1 MIIMLNREHSSK
13 GFKVNAGTS
22 VVEHQF
28 YGFTVVAEAVINA
41 LTAPTSVGQEGN
53 AYDGDEAGIAG
64 VTLPVGYY
72 PIRGSAIDLTSGTVI
87 LWTE

>member
-1 MIIMLNREHSSK
+1 MLNREHSSK

-22 VVEHQF
+22 VVTHKF
-28 YGFTVVAEAVINA
+28 YGFTVVVEAVINA
-41 LTAPTSVGQEGN
+41 LTAPTGVGQENN

>member
-1 MIIMLNREHSSK
+1 MTNREHSSK
-13 GFKVNAGTS
+13 GYKVNAGTD
-22 VVEHQF
+22 VVTHKF

-41 LTAPTSVGQEGN
+41 LTAPTGIGEEAT
-53 AYDGDEAGIAG
+53 AYDGDESGIAG

>member
-1 MIIMLNREHSSK
+1 MLNREHSSK

-22 VVEHQF
+22 VVTHQF
-28 YGFTVVAEAVINA
+28 YGFTVTTEAVIA
-41 LTAPTSVGQEGN
+41 SVTAPTGPAEEGA

-64 VTLPVGYY
+64 VTLPIGYY
-72 PIRGSAIDLTSGTVI
+72 PIRGSAIDLTSGVVI